1 MSAQEVGCIFPEIV
15 CPALC
20 VVLNDPLSG
29 EKLSRTGMNLLT
41 IRYERLVPVLLQ
53 AICELTICVEELE
66 TKFI

>member
-15 CPALC
+15 CPAPC
-20 VVLNDPLSG
+20 DVLNDPLSG
-29 EKLSRTGMNLLT
+29 EQLSRTGMNLLT

-53 AICELTICVEELE
+53 AIRELTIRVEELE